1 MSGEVVGWA
10 MRQVTGSPTSKLVLV
25 KLADNANEEGLCW
38 PSMKK
43 LVDHTELSERAVRK
57 HLMVLEKMGLIFIE
71 RRNVDG
77 VQLKNRF
84 QLNLQYAVP
93 LHAVPGVHAVQT
105 VHPVQTETAPGATP
119 PVHDV
124 HAKIDNPQTEPSLNP
139 HSHASVGSP
148 EVEWP
153 KVWAAFQTWP
163 GLSPTASERRTRS
176 TWEQL
181 RHQLPADLVARIA
194 AHGASIA
201 RHNTLRGKAGPV
213 MVPSPHNWLE
223 RDRGW
228 EAYAEAA
235 NEADAEQE
243 ARAQWGGEAGRLIDK
258 IGTAKYQ
265 SWFAGAKFDPGPP
278 VEIGVPKVVQ
288 RNYIEA
294 NLRAPLREVFGE
306 VILRVAA

>member
-10 MRQVTGSPTSKLVLV
+10 MKQVTGSPTSKLVLV

-57 HLMVLEKMGLIFIE
+57 HLLVLEKMGLIFIE
-71 RRNVDG
+71 RRNIDG

-93 LHAVPGVHAVQT
+93 LHAVPRVHTVQAM
-105 VHPVQTETAPGATP
+105 HRVQPEAAPGAAP
-119 PVHDV
+119 PMHDV
-124 HAKIDNPQTEPSLNP
+124 HAKKDNPQTEPSLNP

-163 GLSPTASERRTRS
+163 GLPVTVSERRARGM
-176 TWEQL
+176 WEQL
-181 RHQLPADLVARIA
+181 RHQMPADLVARIL
-194 AHGASIA
+194 AHGVALA
-201 RHNTLRGKAGPV
+201 RQNTLRGKAGPI
-213 MVPSPHNWLE
+213 MVPHPHNWLE

-228 EAYAEAA
+228 EAYPTAA
-235 NEADAEQE
+235 DDAAKEDD
-243 ARAQWGGEAGRLIDK
+243 ARSAWGGA
-258 IGTAKYQ
+258 
-265 SWFAGAKFDPGPP
+265 AGALVDLIGSAKFLAWFKDSQFDSGPP
-278 VEIGVPKVVQ
+278 VQIGVPKVVQ

-294 NLRAPLREVFGE
+294 NFAKSLRQLFGE
-306 VILRVAA
+306 FELKVAA